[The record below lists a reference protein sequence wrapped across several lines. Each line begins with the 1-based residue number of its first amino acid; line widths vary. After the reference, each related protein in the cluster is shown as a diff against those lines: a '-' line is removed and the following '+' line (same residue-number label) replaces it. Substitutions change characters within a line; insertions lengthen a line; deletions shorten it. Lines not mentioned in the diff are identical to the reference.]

1 MKNQVDLKNIEVMMS
16 LIANVLVVKMPK
28 GFDEDDRLHMIFDLT
43 ESVTHFCKTG
53 EKVFLFD
60 ERTENLR
67 TALEMKENNATH

>member
-1 MKNQVDLKNIEVMMS
+1 MKNQVDLKNIEMMME

-53 EKVFLFD
+53 EKVFFFD
-60 ERTENLR
+60 ERSKTLR
-67 TALEMKENNATH
+67 AVLEMKVNNATH

>member
-1 MKNQVDLKNIEVMMS
+1 MKSKVDSKGIEVMMN

-43 ESVTHFCKTG
+43 ESVKHFCKTG

-60 ERTENLR
+60 QRTENLR
-67 TALEMKENNATH
+67 AALEMKENNATH